1 MCDYTTNYFDLIR
14 EKYVSYKCPH
24 KKLSQKEPSGESF
37 CIFHSTSEK
46 KKADVF
52 ADEFLKLYKSGEHQF
67 VGFVFPAEF
76 SFTDFTQEAEA
87 DGPLTFFNAA
97 FSKTEFQCPVQL
109 PGARFA
115 GEGGA
120 NFIEAAFLSDGGVN
134 FSGAHFSGDGGANFR
149 MCRFEGAGAVNFS
162 RAEFT
167 GSGRVDFT
175 WAKFNAEGGA
185 DFKLA
190 DFSGAVVV
198 DFHFAEFD
206 GKGIHFNGTRF
217 LGDGGANFSLVQFRG
232 GGVADFGGAKFQGAG
247 EANFSLSTFSAR
259 SGVNFSKANFSC
271 DGGVNF
277 SMAQFTSKA
286 KNDFSG
292 MVVEGAGQANFS
304 KAQFLGDGA
313 VFFKNPDFACRGGV
327 SFSGSQFSGTGKTVF
342 EGRIFWPGVW
352 GEFTDILF
360 EHPSRVTF
368 ERVDLGRCRFLRTN
382 LQGVNFVDIT
392 WNGRSYGSAY
402 APGRMKLF
410 DELFQHRGRFM
421 RHLAGFIRNIPIWNG
436 IRRALER
443 FMPEYSV
450 DDAILTSP
458 LKRGLF
464 RLRDRLLVAAA
475 PKEDNHWGVYGLY
488 NQMSRNYV
496 DAHRYHDAGDF
507 FAGSLEM
514 RRREAGEK
522 PWSRVILRL
531 YRLFCLYGER
541 PFRALIWAAAV
552 VAVFGFIFLRIGIA
566 PKGVD
571 FETIPSNITAEIIEG
586 PENRSIIILNP
597 ESENLPSS
605 LPAGTIQYDG
615 FDLEDFSRDGFAG
628 EYIAGVSVLFSLF
641 VNRAVIHT
649 YVVVDPVLGPLALTC
664 EIILLVMFLG
674 LFLASFIRK
683 YRMSGN

>member
-1 MCDYTTNYFDLIR
+1 MCDYTTNYFDLIK

-24 KKLSQKEPSGESF
+24 KKISQKDPSGESY

-46 KKADVF
+46 KNTSTFTKELLD
-52 ADEFLKLYKSGEHQF
+52 LYRSGEHLF
-67 VGFVFPAEF
+67 VGFVFPADF
-76 SFTDFTQEAEA
+76 SFADFTREAEEGGA
-87 DGPLTFFNAA
+87 LTFSNAV
-97 FSKTEFQCPVQL
+97 FSKATFLCPVQL

-120 NFIEAAFLSDGGVN
+120 NFIEAAFLSDGGAN
-134 FSGAHFSGDGGANFR
+134 FSGARFTGDGGANFR
-149 MCRFEGAGAVNFS
+149 MGRFEGAGVVNFS

-175 WAKFNAEGGA
+175 WAKFTAEGGA

-190 DFSGAVVV
+190 DFSGAVIV

-232 GGVADFGGAKFQGAG
+232 GGVADFGSAKFQGAG

-286 KNDFSG
+286 KNDFSN
-292 MVVEGAGQANFS
+292 MVVEGDGQANFS

-313 VFFKNPDFACRGGV
+313 VFFKNPDFVCRGGV
-327 SFSGSQFSGTGKTVF
+327 SFSGSQFSGTGRTVF

-360 EHPSRVTF
+360 SHPNRVTF

-382 LQGVNFVDIT
+382 LQGVNFVDVT
-392 WNGRSYGSAY
+392 WNGRSYGSSY

-410 DELFQHRGRFM
+410 DELFQHRGRFV
-421 RHLAGFIRNIPIWNG
+421 RHLATFIRNIPIWDG
-436 IRRALER
+436 IRRILER
-443 FMPEYSV
+443 FMPEFCV
-450 DDAILTSP
+450 DDGILASP
-458 LKRGLF
+458 IKRRLF
-464 RLRDRLLVAAA
+464 HLRNRLMVLAA
-475 PKEDNHWGVYGLY
+475 PKEDNHWSVYGLY
-488 NQMSRNYV
+488 NQMGQNYIS
-496 DAHRYHDAGDF
+496 AHRYHDAGDF

-541 PFRALIWAAAV
+541 PFRALIWAAV
-552 VAVFGFIFLRIGIA
+552 VLALFGLVFLKIGIA
-566 PKGVD
+566 PEGID
-571 FETIPSNITAEIIEG
+571 PEILPANITAEIVEG
-586 PENRSIIILNP
+586 PDNRSVIVLNP
-597 ESENLPSS
+597 LTEELPTH
-605 LPAGTIQYDG
+605 LPAGTIIYDG
-615 FDLEDFSRDGFAG
+615 FFTGETSRDAFMKDYVAS
-628 EYIAGVSVLFSLF
+628 VSVVFALF
-641 VNRAVIHT
+641 VKRAVSHS
-649 YVVVDPVLGPLALTC
+649 YVVVDPILGPLALTC
-664 EIILLVMFLG
+664 EVILLVLFLG
-674 LFLASFIRK
+674 LFIASFIRK
-683 YRMSGN
+683 YRMSGH

>member
-1 MCDYTTNYFDLIR
+1 MCDYTTNYFDLTK
-14 EKYVSYKCPH
+14 EKYVSYQCPH
-24 KKLSQKEPSGESF
+24 KAMPKKDPSGESF

-46 KKADVF
+46 KNTDDFTK
-52 ADEFLKLYKSGEHQF
+52 ELLKLYKTGEHLF
-67 VGFVFPAEF
+67 VGFVFPADF
-76 SFTDFTQEAEA
+76 SFPDFTREAEG
-87 DGPLTFFNAA
+87 DGVLTFINAA
-97 FSKTEFQCPVQL
+97 FSKATFLCPVQL
-109 PGARFA
+109 SGARFT

-134 FSGAHFSGDGGANFR
+134 FSGAHFTGDGGANFR
-149 MCRFEGAGAVNFS
+149 MGRFEGTGAVNFS
-162 RAEFT
+162 RTEFT

-175 WAKFNAEGGA
+175 WAKFTAEGGA

-190 DFSGAVVV
+190 DFSGAVIV

-292 MVVEGAGQANFS
+292 MVVEGSGQANFS

-313 VFFKNPDFACRGGV
+313 VFFKNPDFACQGGV
-327 SFSGSQFSGTGKTVF
+327 SFSGSQFSGTGRTVF

-360 EHPSRVTF
+360 EHPHRVTF

-382 LQGVNFVDIT
+382 LQGIHFVDVT
-392 WNGRSYGSAY
+392 WNGRSYGSSY

-410 DELFQHRGRFM
+410 DELFQHRGRFV
-421 RHLAGFIRNIPIWNG
+421 RHLAGFIQGIPIWDG

-443 FMPEYSV
+443 VMPEYSV
-450 DDAILTSP
+450 DNQILSSP
-458 LKRGLF
+458 VKRGLF
-464 RLRDRLLVAAA
+464 RLRNRLLVLTA
-475 PKEDNHWGVYGLY
+475 PKEDNHWDVYGLY
-488 NQMSRNYV
+488 NQMGQNYIS
-496 DAHRYHDAGDF
+496 AHRYHDAGDF

-522 PWSRVILRL
+522 PWSRIVLRL

-541 PFRALIWAAAV
+541 PFRALLWAAAV
-552 VAVFGFIFLRIGIA
+552 VALFGLVFLKIGIA
-566 PKGVD
+566 PEGVD
-571 FETIPSNITAEIIEG
+571 PITYPNNITAEIVEG
-586 PENRSIIILNP
+586 PDNRSIIVLNP
-597 ESENLPSS
+597 MAEPVPSYLPGGMIKYEGFGNGV
-605 LPAGTIQYDG
+605 LFLDG
-615 FDLEDFSRDGFAG
+615 FLGDYS
-628 EYIAGVSVLFSLF
+628 AGVSVVFSLF
-641 VNRAVIHT
+641 FNRVINHS
-649 YVVVDPVLGPLALTC
+649 YSVIDPVLGSFALTC
-664 EIILLVMFLG
+664 EILLLLMFLG

-683 YRMSGN
+683 YRMSGR